1 MHDLYF
7 VVKGWDYAG
16 QGQMLDMTQTVPV
29 EFTMRY
35 STKVDYPES
44 TVVHDYRIYSIVDF
58 QAGPDSVPDSLF
70 PDS

>member
-1 MHDLYF
+1 
-7 VVKGWDYAG
+7 
-16 QGQMLDMTQTVPV
+16 MTQTVPV